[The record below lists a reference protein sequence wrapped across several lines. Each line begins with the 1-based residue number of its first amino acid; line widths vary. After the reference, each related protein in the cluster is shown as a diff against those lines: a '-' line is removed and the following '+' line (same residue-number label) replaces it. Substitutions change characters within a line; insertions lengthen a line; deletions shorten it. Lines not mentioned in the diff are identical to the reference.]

1 MVRLNSPGALSMRP
15 ELATSGSVVLV
26 IAVALVLSGCGG
38 SNKVASS
45 PTQTTAPINEKL
57 AKSVP
62 ARFKV
67 QPLIVASDA
76 TLAPMEFVQGKK
88 KYIVGADIDIATA
101 LAQTL
106 GLRLVVQ
113 NVSFADIIPGVRSGA
128 YDLGVSSA
136 TVTKAR
142 ETKVDFVSYFQ
153 AGSSYY
159 VRKGSRQV
167 SKPGDLCGQT
177 IAVQRGT
184 VAEALAVK
192 QKPKCAKA
200 RPLKIER
207 FSGQTAATQAVSKGA
222 ADVTITDTPIATW
235 AVRNSK
241 GKLTLSGKPFGVA
254 PYGIAIAKG
263 SGLTGPLNKA
273 MNELIA
279 NGVYDNILLKWGLN
293 AGAIEKSVIN
303 SAKK

>member
-1 MVRLNSPGALSMRP
+1 MCSWDCECESRVGKDGKQPSVRGSKS
-15 ELATSGSVVLV
+15 ELPTS
-26 IAVALVLSGCGG
+26 C
-38 SNKVASS
+38 
-45 PTQTTAPINEKL
+45 
-57 AKSVP
+57 
-62 ARFKV
+62 
-67 QPLIVASDA
+67 
-76 TLAPMEFVQGKK
+76 
-88 KYIVGADIDIATA
+88 IDIK
-101 LAQTL
+101 L
-106 GLRLVVQ
+106 G
-113 NVSFADIIPGVRSGA
+113 I
-128 YDLGVSSA
+128 
-136 TVTKAR
+136 
-142 ETKVDFVSYFQ
+142 
-153 AGSSYY
+153 
-159 VRKGSRQV
+159 
-167 SKPGDLCGQT
+167 
-177 IAVQRGT
+177 
-184 VAEALAVK
+184 
-192 QKPKCAKA
+192 A